1 MVDRT
6 GEQIG
11 NYRLVKLIG
20 SGGFAEVY
28 LGRQVYLDSPA
39 AIKLLHTN
47 LAQDD
52 WEGFRAE
59 ARTLVSLVHPHIIR
73 LLDFGR
79 DGNTPFLVMDY
90 APNGTL
96 RQRIQRGQRQPL
108 ATVVNYTNQ
117 IASALQ
123 YAHNQKVIHRDI
135 KPENMLVG
143 RENEILLTDF
153 GIAVV
158 AQSTRTQFTQETV
171 GTIAYM
177 APEQIQAHPRAASD
191 QYSLGVV
198 VYEWLSGNRPFNG
211 TFTELAVKHMMVPP
225 PPLHEAVPDI
235 PPDVEQVVLT
245 ALAKDPKER
254 FGSVQAFAMALERA
268 AKDALAVADQ
278 DTILPPAQQQFQG
291 PQPAQAQQGPDA
303 LQTPQTPVVVANPV
317 TPILPVLPVEN
328 PASNPGVVRAP
339 RSGEAAPVLNTPA
352 TSSGSEL
359 PPAEEHQATELM
371 TPDSSQTL
379 LPRQVPP
386 AQPPLYPLPAQQE
399 QVSRQAQPV
408 GAAQPRPQQNGS
420 QAGTL
425 SSASSRGGLSRRTF
439 LFGGLVTA
447 GIVVAGGVTLFA
459 LQNQNHAGSPTTTTG
474 TGKTPSPAATHP
486 AGGPISIAQD
496 DFHRPDQQLWGTA
509 TDGKNTWGNYT
520 SSQDLSIVGQ
530 QGQIF
535 QNGNGGEVTAMLGPA
550 FQNGEVFVSGAVSN
564 FQNNA
569 QFGVALRWID
579 NNHYYKAYLD
589 GQNFHLIKR
598 LSTQVPISK
607 SVGFQAQ
614 SGVSYSIRFR
624 IVGNTMEARVW
635 QTGSSEPGGWMLSAT
650 DNNQPFTSGQG
661 GIRTNM
667 NHGVTVDITSFELMS
682 VNSL

>member
-47 LAQDD
+47 LAQED

-59 ARTLVSLVHPHIIR
+59 ARTLVNLVHPHIIR

-96 RQRIQRGQRQPL
+96 RQRIQRGERLPL
-108 ATVVNYTNQ
+108 ATVVDYANQ
-117 IASALQ
+117 VASGLQ

-143 RENEILLTDF
+143 RDNEILLTDF

-158 AQSTRTQFTQETV
+158 AQSTRTQFTQETI

-191 QYSLGVV
+191 QYSLGIV

-211 TFTELAVKHMMVPP
+211 TFTELAVKHIMVPP

-235 PPDVEQVVLT
+235 PADVEQVVLT

-268 AKDALAVADQ
+268 AKDALGLADQ
-278 DTILPPAQQQFQG
+278 NTILPPSQQQFQEPRSWQG
-291 PQPAQAQQGPDA
+291 QAA
-303 LQTPQTPVVVANPV
+303 QTPVVIANPV
-317 TPILPVLPVEN
+317 TPILPILPVEN
-328 PASNPGVVRAP
+328 PASNPGVARAP
-339 RSGEAAPVLNTPA
+339 QPGEAAPVLNTPA
-352 TSSGSEL
+352 TSRGSEL
-359 PPAEEHQATELM
+359 SQAEGERATELM
-371 TPDSSQTL
+371 TPASSQTL
-379 LPRQVPP
+379 LPWQSPP
-386 AQPPLYPLPAQQE
+386 SQPPLYPQPVQQT
-399 QVSRQAQPV
+399 QAPRQAQPV
-408 GAAQPRPQQNGS
+408 GAAHPRPRQNSS

-425 SSASSRGGLSRRTF
+425 SSASSRGGLSRRAF
-439 LFGGLVTA
+439 LYSGLVTA
-447 GIVVAGGVTLFA
+447 GVVVAGGVTLLA
-459 LQNQNHAGSPTTTTG
+459 LQSQNHTASPPTTSG
-474 TGKTPSPAATHP
+474 TGKTPTHAAS
-486 AGGPISIAQD
+486 GPTFIAQD

-520 SSQDLSIVGQ
+520 SSQDFSIVGQ
-530 QGQIF
+530 QGQIL

-550 FQNGEVFVSGAVSN
+550 FQNGEVYVSGAVSN
-564 FQNNA
+564 FQNNS
-569 QFGVALRWID
+569 QLGVALRWTD

-598 LSTQVPISK
+598 MSTQVPISK

-624 IVGNTMEARVW
+624 IVGDTMEAKAW
-635 QTGSSEPGGWMLSAT
+635 QTGTGEPAGWMLSAT
-650 DNNQPFTSGQG
+650 DNNQPYTMGQG
-661 GIRTNM
+661 GIRTNV
-667 NHGVTVDITSFELMS
+667 NHGVTVDITSFNLTTAS
-682 VNSL
+682 TS

>member
-28 LGRQVYLDSPA
+28 LGRQVYLDSAA

-47 LAQDD
+47 LAQED

-79 DGNTPFLVMDY
+79 DGSTPFLVMDY

-96 RQRIQRGQRQPL
+96 RQRIQRGQRLPL
-108 ATVVNYTNQ
+108 ATVVDYTNQ
-117 IASALQ
+117 VASALQ

-143 RENEILLTDF
+143 RDNEILLTDF

-158 AQSTRTQFTQETV
+158 SQSTRTQFTQETV

-235 PPDVEQVVLT
+235 SPDVEQVVLT

-254 FGSVQAFAMALERA
+254 FGNVQAFAMALERA
-268 AKDALAVADQ
+268 AKDALALADQ
-278 DTILPPAQQQFQG
+278 NTILPPSQQQFQG
-291 PQPAQAQQGPDA
+291 PRPAQAPIV
-303 LQTPQTPVVVANPV
+303 LANPV
-317 TPILPVLPVEN
+317 TPILPTLPVEN
-328 PASNPGVVRAP
+328 PASNPGVVRASQP
-339 RSGEAAPVLNTPA
+339 GGAAPVLNTPA
-352 TSSGSEL
+352 ISRGIGL
-359 PPAEEHQATELM
+359 PQAEGDRATELM

-379 LPRQVPP
+379 LARRAPP
-386 AQPPLYPLPAQQE
+386 SQPPLYPEPVQQP
-399 QVSRQAQPV
+399 QASRQAQPI
-408 GAAQPRPQQNGS
+408 GAAQPRSQQNSS

-425 SSASSRGGLSRRTF
+425 SSASSRGGLSRRVF

-447 GIVVAGGVTLFA
+447 GVVVAGGVTLFA
-459 LQNQNHAGSPTTTTG
+459 LQNQNHAASPTTTSG
-474 TGKTPSPAATHP
+474 TGKTPSPAATH
-486 AGGPISIAQD
+486 AASGPTIIAQD
-496 DFHRPDQQLWGTA
+496 DFHRPNQQLWGTA

-520 SSQDLSIVGQ
+520 SSQDFSIVGQ

-550 FQNGEVFVSGAVSN
+550 FQNGEVFVSGVVSN
-564 FQNNA
+564 FQNNS
-569 QFGVALRWID
+569 QLGVALRWID
-579 NNHYYKAYLD
+579 DNHYYKAYLD

-598 LSTQVPISK
+598 MSTQVPISK
-607 SVGFQAQ
+607 SAGFQAQ

-624 IVGNTMEARVW
+624 IVGNTMEAKAW
-635 QTGSSEPGGWMLSAT
+635 QSGTSEPGGWMLSAT
-650 DNNQPFTSGQG
+650 DNNQPYAMGQG
-661 GIRTNM
+661 GIRTNV
-667 NHGVTVDITSFELMS
+667 NQGVTVDITSFELMPA
-682 VNSL
+682 